1 MSVRN
6 VWIFDV
12 NLYKK
17 GKHIGAC
24 APFGTKWSSM
34 FIFSGFDGFDKPNQ
48 ARGYILVFSP
58 KLVCATIRQTKPKPR
73 YDRGSSGFPQIDL
86 SSKQNILPDQTE
98 AFSLERTYTRGA
110 LEVTTPV
117 LNMVLKA
124 LARTRRSQ
132 TFDFQVYFSVLNAF
146 WRGCCRSQSQ
156 TDNRSSK
163 NLHRQNSS

>member
-1 MSVRN
+1 M
-6 VWIFDV
+6 WIYTKRA
-12 NLYKK
+12 NILEQ
-17 GKHIGAC
+17 C

-86 SSKQNILPDQTE
+86 SSKQNILPEQTE

-132 TFDFQVYFSVLNAF
+132 TFDFQAYFSVLNAF